1 MRELGQG
8 IRGLL
13 GIERPAPG
21 AGMGDLRGA
30 EARGI
35 THTGPLVNIQTM
47 NVRSED
53 DIRRVSQ
60 ELHRHI
66 QTQTRARGG
75 R

>member
-1 MRELGQG
+1 MG
-8 IRGLL
+8 GL
-13 GIERPAPG
+13 RS
-21 AGMGDLRGA
+21 A
-30 EARGI
+30 EAQGI

-47 NVRSED
+47 TVRSEN

-60 ELHRHI
+60 QLQRHI